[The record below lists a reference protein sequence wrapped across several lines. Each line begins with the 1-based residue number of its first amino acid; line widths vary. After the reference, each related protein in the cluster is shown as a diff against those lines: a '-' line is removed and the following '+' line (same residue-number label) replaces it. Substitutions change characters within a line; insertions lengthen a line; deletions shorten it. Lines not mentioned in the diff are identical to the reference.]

1 MERWITNL
9 AVPGDRDPI
18 LEIEVPG
25 EPMPWARPRF
35 KRLGPKKLRFFT
47 SPKVARYQE
56 TIEDAVR
63 VLGPRAATGEPLTL
77 WVKFGLP
84 IPESKPKRWR
94 ALAVVAQILPIF
106 GQRNDLDN
114 FVKGVMDAISHA
126 GNVWVDDCQVVDL
139 ACQKR
144 YSLKPSTTIV
154 VTVHEKE
161 LPC

>member
-1 MERWITNL
+1 MESWITNL
-9 AVPGDRDPI
+9 AVPGDLDPI

-35 KRLGPKKLRFFT
+35 KRLGPKKIRFFNA
-47 SPKVARYQE
+47 PKVAAYQE
-56 TIEDAVR
+56 AISYAVKM
-63 VLGPRAATGEPLTL
+63 LGPRSPTKEPLTL

-84 IPESKPKRWR
+84 IPPSKPRKWR
-94 ALAVVAQILPIF
+94 ALAIVAQLLPIF
-106 GQRNDLDN
+106 GRRSDLDN
-114 FVKGVMDAISHA
+114 LVKGVMDAIGHA

-144 YSLKPSTTIV
+144 YHLKPSTTIV
-154 VTVHEKE
+154 VKIHEKE